1 MSESSSASK
10 KQESN
15 IKASITKGSG
25 HKKISTEPAKGM
37 RDFLPKETLI
47 RDTAINI
54 ILDTY
59 RAYGF
64 ERIETPIIEDLG
76 RLLSGDGG
84 ENLRMLFKILKRG
97 EKLDLTKPDLTE
109 DDIAEYGLRFDL
121 TVPLVR
127 YFVQHQAQLPKPFK
141 SIQIGPVFRAER
153 PQRGRYRQFYQSDI
167 DIIGESTLKAELELV
182 AVTSRAMNRLGFT
195 GTKVKVNDR
204 RILTAMANYAELD
217 EAAHSAAFVVLDK
230 LDKVGITGVREE
242 LTKKQFAAASIEKLC
257 SLLELYASPS
267 EHIPP
272 QLIQLISDFAPAS
285 ETGRGVFDDVEE
297 ILKSGSKLLAEN
309 SLFNFDLTL
318 VRGMGYYTGPI
329 FEMELA
335 EFTGLAA
342 AGGGRY
348 DNLVGK
354 LTGLDM
360 PACGFSIGLERVA
373 LVLEENPGR
382 LNLNPGGCEKIALF
396 ISSKEVPFSEAFA
409 VSEDLRKQGHQCAIL
424 ETPNKLHAKLEQLKN
439 QGYTAFAKYER
450 GTVSEI
456 KRIG

>member
-1 MSESSSASK
+1 MSDSSPK
-10 KQESN
+10 KQ
-15 IKASITKGSG
+15 ATA
-25 HKKISTEPAKGM
+25 KKLSTEPAKGM

-54 ILDTY
+54 ILETY

-64 ERIETPIIEDLG
+64 ERIETPIIEDLK

-97 EKLDLTKPDLTE
+97 EKLDLSKPGLTE
-109 DDIAEYGLRFDL
+109 DEISEYGLRFDL

-167 DIIGESTLKAELELV
+167 DIIGERSLKAELELV
-182 AVTSRAMNRLGFT
+182 AVTSRAINRLGFS
-195 GTKVKVNDR
+195 GTKVRVNDR
-204 RILTAMANYAELD
+204 RILTAMANYAEL
-217 EAAHSAAFVVLDK
+217 EENAHSAAFVVLDK
-230 LDKVGITGVREE
+230 LDKVGVSGVRDE
-242 LTKKQFAAASIEKLC
+242 LAKKQFSESSINKIC
-257 SLLELYASPS
+257 TLLELYAAPSPN
-267 EHIPP
+267 IPP
-272 QLIQLISDFAPAS
+272 QLIQLISDFAPTT
-285 ETGRGVFDDVEE
+285 EGTRGVFDDVDE
-297 ILKSGSKLLAEN
+297 ILKAGAGLMSDN
-309 SLFNFDLTL
+309 SSVVFDLTL

-335 EFTGLAA
+335 EFPGLAA

-354 LTGLDM
+354 LTGVDA

-382 LNLNPGGCEKIALF
+382 LHLNPSGCEKVALF
-396 ISSKEVPFSEAFA
+396 SAKETPFTEAFTA
-409 VSEDLRKQGHQCAIL
+409 SEDLRKQGHQCAVF
-424 ETPNKLHAKLEQLKN
+424 ETPNKLHTKLEQLKA
-439 QGYTAFAKYER
+439 QGYTAFAKYE
-450 GTVSEI
+450 GGLVSDI
-456 KRIG
+456 RRIG

>member
-1 MSESSSASK
+1 MSESVSAPK
-10 KQESN
+10 NQGPN
-15 IKASITKGSG
+15 TKGSNTKSS
-25 HKKISTEPAKGM
+25 KKISTEPAKGM

-47 RDTAINI
+47 RDTAISI

-64 ERIETPIIEDLG
+64 ERIETPIIEDLS

-97 EKLDLTKPDLTE
+97 EKLDLTKPNLTE

-167 DIIGESTLKAELELV
+167 DIIGDRTLKAELELA

-204 RILTAMANYAELD
+204 RILTAMANYAEFD
-217 EAAHSAAFVVLDK
+217 EAAHSAAFVILDK
-230 LDKVGITGVREE
+230 LDKVGIAGVREE
-242 LTKKQFAAASIEKLC
+242 LTRKQFALASVDKLC

-267 EHIPP
+267 DHVPP
-272 QLIQLISDFAPAS
+272 QLIQLISKFAPPS
-285 ETGRGVFDDVEE
+285 ESGRGVFEDIQE
-297 ILKSGSKLLAEN
+297 ILKSGAGLLAEN
-309 SLFNFDLTL
+309 SAFVFDLTL

-335 EFTGLAA
+335 EFPGLAA

-354 LTGLDM
+354 LTGLDA

-373 LVLEENPGR
+373 LVLEEHPGR
-382 LNLNPGGCEKIALF
+382 LNLNPIGCERIALF
-396 ISSKEVPFSEAFA
+396 TSKEIPFTEAFTA
-409 VSEDLRKQGHQCAIL
+409 SEELRHQGHQCAIF
-424 ETPNKLHAKLEQLKN
+424 ESPNKLHAKLEQLKS
-439 QGYTAFAKYER
+439 QGYTAFAKYEGGR
-450 GTVSEI
+450 VSEI
-456 KRIG
+456 RRIE